1 MVEHRCPLVI
11 QTRDSLDFTS
21 EEERELQSK
30 RRCRRRRAR
39 SSDFDL
45 QQSFEVLS
53 QQLVSHIHRT
63 LFSLRSQQQNSA
75 GTSIANNL
83 PSCSKNCCIEM
94 LTNNFANEL
103 RLPEIQKNVDDITD
117 LSVNIKDPLILTAI
131 GRKSYPKS

>member
-1 MVEHRCPLVI
+1 MSSSY
-11 QTRDSLDFTS
+11 TN
-21 EEERELQSK
+21 ERQFGFHERGGARTAEQAAV
-30 RRCRRRRAR
+30 RRRRAR

-131 GRKSYPKS
+131 GRKSYRKS